1 MSDCDRFQQLLAA
14 RVFSALEPSES
25 VQVDLHLLECEDCQA
40 NYAKLAEL
48 PGFLDFAGPGE
59 PSIQTPPMLLEAS
72 VLAALER
79 PSPRRR
85 WRREPAQRRHSNR
98 WRVAVASFGVALL
111 AVAVVVTS
119 GMLTT
124 PTEHEHSTDLTMLA
138 SPQAFGAHAVV
149 DLHDRPWGTEVELK
163 ADHLAP
169 THGAEIYEVWFVAG
183 GGRISAGTFS
193 VGPSGKVV
201 VQLACGADSKRY
213 ESIGITRE
221 PDAIDPRRRGPN
233 ILAAQLPI

>member
-1 MSDCDRFQQLLAA
+1 MSDCDRFKHLLAA
-14 RVFSALEPSES
+14 RVFGALEPSES
-25 VQVDLHLLECEDCQA
+25 VQVDLHLLECDDCQMS
-40 NYAKLAEL
+40 YSKLAEL

-59 PSIQTPPMLLEAS
+59 VAIQTPPLLLEAS

-85 WRREPAQRRHSNR
+85 WRWKPEARRQTSR
-98 WRVAVASFGVALL
+98 WRVAIAGFGVALL

-124 PTEHEHSTDLTMLA
+124 PTEHEHSTDLTMVA
-138 SPQAFGAHAVV
+138 SPRGLGAHAVV
-149 DLHDRPWGTEVELK
+149 DLHHRPWGTEVELK

-183 GGRISAGTFS
+183 GARISAGTFT
-193 VGPSGKVV
+193 VGPSGTVT
-201 VQLACGADSKRY
+201 VQLACGADSNRY

-221 PDAIDPRRRGPN
+221 PDAIDPRRLGPN
-233 ILAAQLPI
+233 ILAAQLPA